1 MNIED
6 VARAL
11 RVLNERL
18 DPNIP
23 LHTALAFAEIAAEVQ
38 KEGGKVEMNV
48 IGERLKMTSAQLSRD
63 VGILSQFSRS
73 ASGGGL
79 DVVTALID
87 LADRRRRRLGL
98 TRKGEKLVEELSK
111 IKRS

>member
-6 VARAL
+6 VAKAL
-11 RVLNERL
+11 RLLSERI

-23 LHTALAFAEIAAEVQ
+23 LHTALAFAEIATEAQ
-38 KEGGKVEMNV
+38 REGGKAEMSV
-48 IGERLKMTSAQLSRD
+48 VGERLKMNSAQLSRD

-73 ASGGGL
+73 AEGGGA

-87 LADRRRRRLGL
+87 LADRRKRRLGL
-98 TRKGEKLVEELSK
+98 TKKGEKLVEELAK
-111 IKRS
+111 LKK